1 MSETT
6 SLKFPKM
13 FDVARNQVSVL
24 SDDESIVNRTK
35 LLILSEPN
43 SLYNE
48 PNFGVGLIKYLW
60 HYNVND
66 RSHSANQ
73 RAIIEDNIKEQL
85 RIHEPYCIPDDT
97 QFADEL
103 LFSEPNNSISFKN
116 PNSLDMTV
124 GLKTT
129 YNKEVSI
136 SIQNEVQN

>member
-1 MSETT
+1 MAETT

-24 SDDESIVNRTK
+24 SDDASIVNRDR

-60 HYNVND
+60 HYNVTD
-66 RSHSANQ
+66 RSHIANQ
-73 RAIIEDNIKEQL
+73 RAIIEDNIREQL
-85 RIHEPYCIPDDT
+85 RIHEPYCKPDET

-103 LFSEPNNSISFKN
+103 LFSEQPNNAQFKN
-116 PNSLDMTV
+116 PNKLDMTV
-124 GLKTT
+124 AIKTT
-129 YNKEVSI
+129 YSRELAIDIK
-136 SIQNEVQN
+136 NEVQN